1 MSKSYQDW
9 CVDTLTDILCNLKQY
24 SGGVKGDSYK
34 YVISA
39 LVDHYASLYQVTGD
53 GYDDCQ
59 INLWNDWLEKC
70 DRELFFDN
78 VLMSQAAKKIICDET
93 ENITTLKKK
102 IHFEHIVPR
111 SRMVDQLLATAGMKR
126 LDVEDSV
133 RHILRHAKI
142 VVITE
147 GEKAYLDGEGAR
159 ITQDDLKFLETHF
172 SELSEEIDEARKCV
186 GKYPKSIGTALVRL
200 AVLARHIGADG
211 FCMLNGKKLKPKD
224 WLSYLESSNVIRG
237 NLKGKLKRKHR

>member
-9 CVDTLTDILCNLKQY
+9 CVDTLTDILCNLNQY

-53 GYDDCQ
+53 GYNDCQ
-59 INLWNDWLEKC
+59 INLWNDWLMKC
-70 DRELFFDN
+70 DKDLFFSS
-78 VLMSQAAKKIICDET
+78 VLMSRQARLDIQNAVNAEEIKAQ
-93 ENITTLKKK
+93 

-111 SRMVDQLLATAGMKR
+111 SRVEKQLLATVGMKR
-126 LDVEDSV
+126 PAVEDSV

-159 ITQDDLKFLETHF
+159 ITQGDLKFLETHF
-172 SELSEEIDEARKCV
+172 SELSDEIDEARKCV

-200 AVLARHIGADG
+200 AVLARHIGVDG

-224 WLSYLESSNVIRG
+224 WLSYLESPNVIQG

>member
-1 MSKSYQDW
+1 MRKSYQDW
-9 CVDTLTDILCNLKQY
+9 CVDTLTDILCNLNQY

-59 INLWNDWLEKC
+59 INLWNDWLKKC
-70 DRELFFDN
+70 DKELFFSS
-78 VLMSQAAKKIICDET
+78 VLMTREARLDIMNAGSAEEIKDKV
-93 ENITTLKKK
+93 
-102 IHFEHIVPR
+102 HFEHVVPR
-111 SRMVDQLLATAGMKR
+111 SRMVNQLLAMAGMKR
-126 LDVEDSV
+126 LDVETSV

-142 VVITE
+142 VVISE
-147 GEKAYLDGEGAR
+147 DEKAYLDGEDAR

-224 WLSYLESSNVIRG
+224 WLSYLESSNVIQG